1 MGDLARILTATRS
14 FSNFSEAMEFV
25 RESSGSDVKAIVEA
39 TLQFDDTIKTKI
51 ASCDMSVYIVPPG
64 TVFDDARMVDE
75 FRQDKAK
82 EGEERRIV
90 VGTTEIG
97 LLQKLG
103 KVEKVLRR
111 PKVILEENLVAPE
124 GES

>member
-1 MGDLARILTATRS
+1 MGDLARVLTATRS
-14 FSNFSEAMEFV
+14 FSSFSEAMEFV
-25 RESSGSDVKAIVEA
+25 RDSASSDVKAIVEA

-75 FRQDKAK
+75 FRQGKAK
-82 EGEERRIV
+82 EGEGRRVV

-103 KVEKVLRR
+103 NVEKVLRK
-111 PKVILEENLVAPE
+111 PKVILEEDLVAPE

>member
-14 FSNFSEAMEFV
+14 FSNFSEGMGFV
-25 RESSGSDVKAIVEA
+25 RDSASGDVKAIVET
-39 TLQFDDTIKTKI
+39 TLRFDDTIKTMI
-51 ASCDMSVYIVPPG
+51 ASCDMSIYIVPPG

-75 FRQDKAK
+75 FRQGRAK
-82 EGEERRIV
+82 EGEERRVV

-97 LLQKLG
+97 LLQKSG
-103 KVEKVLRR
+103 NVEKVLQK

>member
-1 MGDLARILTATRS
+1 MGDLARVLTTTRS

-25 RESSGSDVKAIVEA
+25 RDNAGSDVKTIVEK
-39 TLQFDDTIKTKI
+39 TLQFDDTIKTMI

-64 TVFDDARMVDE
+64 TVFDDGRMVDE
-75 FRQDKAK
+75 FKQGRMK
-82 EGEERRIV
+82 EGEERRVV

-97 LLQKLG
+97 LLQRLG
-103 KVEKVLRR
+103 NMEKVLHK
-111 PKVILEENLVAPE
+111 PKVILEESLVVPE